1 MTKETIEQLKQ
12 KVSPQMAK
20 ILAIGFG
27 VLVLV
32 LLVRSCSGEKQV
44 TVVQTTA
51 AEQKKP
57 DSKNFDGT
65 VDLAA
70 KKVAGRD
77 VDSFA
82 GFKFGTSADEFMNVK
97 PVTEEK
103 IGYDGKDTTRAL
115 QTNYWTAIVSFNK
128 IRLFDLAELQFTAKD
143 KRLCK
148 VTLQTSS
155 ESLQGL
161 VPSSI
166 LQESLYCAEI
176 IEEKYQAKFSLSRE
190 TRLYSE
196 HGEYDKYNKFSS
208 YKISPSSAFHGFFC
222 GNMIEVKC
230 VYDTYKIT
238 ISATDHRV
246 IEQDGGRTKKI
257 KLDADDDASKF

>member
-44 TVVQTTA
+44 TVVQTPA

-82 GFKFGTSADEFMNVK
+82 GFKFGTSADVFKDVK
-97 PVTEEK
+97 PVNSPLGDE
-103 IGYDGKDTTRAL
+103 
-115 QTNYWTAIVSFNK
+115 TNFWYAIVPLNSK
-128 IRLFDLAELQFTAKD
+128 IRLFDSAELRFTAED

-148 VTLQTSS
+148 VSLQTTR
-155 ESLQGL
+155 ENVRGL
-161 VPSSI
+161 IPSSI

-176 IEEKYQAKFSLSRE
+176 IEEKYQAKFSLSRV
-190 TRLYSE
+190 TRLYE
-196 HGEYDKYNKFSS
+196 EYGKYSGDYNKFSS

-222 GNMIEVKC
+222 GNMIEVEC
-230 VYDTYKIT
+230 SCGMIGSEYRGIT